1 MRLSVGVRAMAA
13 TLAAACMAVS
23 LTGDAR
29 AQEDPTTTT
38 TIASTTTTTDPTSTS
53 TSSTTTTTTQPATPT
68 TSPSTSTTA
77 PGQDE
82 GPTTPTTAGATSTTT
97 RPGTSPTTAPPAR
110 PAPVGNPP
118 AVGGDAAPPPG
129 ATPEISAA
137 LQAKIDSVRRS
148 GPNNTT
154 ALIEALSPLVAMGM
168 TAQEAIQ
175 AGFGRFPVGG
185 RASFTDDWWFPR
197 FVPSVHLHEGTDI
210 FAAYGTPARAPA
222 TGTLNQ
228 RFNPVG
234 GLTVY
239 VTEADGTYYYLAH
252 LSRYEPGQV
261 SGQAVQAGDVIGYVG
276 DSGNARGT
284 SPHIHFEVHPGG
296 GGPTNPKPF
305 LDAWLEEAIAAV
317 PSLVA
322 ATAPAPAGAGR
333 TPTEEQDL
341 TVVGHTDLGG
351 RGGYGDVVVVGDTA
365 LVAAG
370 DGAPRPVAAID
381 PLVAGTAATPSC
393 SASVAVVDLRDPA
406 SPIVAGTIA
415 LASGERVEDVDAL
428 AVRTPGFTGDLA
440 AVAVGPCTPG
450 DGGTGLVFYDVSDP
464 SDPQLLGRVPH
475 PRRLADGGGTGCGA
489 VLRGTCARTD
499 RTVDLQQRPD
509 GRVVSLSSATAAAD
523 EPDPEAFVVDLTA
536 PARPRALGF
545 VPLGRGDR
553 PLAVDDGCSPV
564 RLPRSQQTPAD
575 RLGPLVD
582 ITGFA
587 LAPEGARAP
596 DEIVL
601 DAAAGYPTV
610 AEGGGRRLA
619 LATEGAWWSSTWALR
634 VDAPAEAG
642 GEKPGC
648 ARALSSS
655 SDGAGP
661 TAGELVY
668 VGRGCPGRHDAD
680 GTPIP
685 PDPYLG
691 DPAGRIAVTDAALT
705 PSQQH
710 LSGHG
715 CTPASRLARA
725 RRAGALGLVVA
736 GSFQADVADVAT
748 IPAAP
753 AGVPAG
759 DGSAARASGA
769 IPAVLLRKP
778 DGDALRTALC
788 PPALDPDA
796 ACGESAG
803 ISAEVVELP
812 ARWSGLRVLDVTD
825 PDAPRQIA
833 VYRTAAAATTPSD
846 PGASFAVEAV
856 VTDGSRVY
864 AAWGADGLRVLD
876 LASGSPSEVGSFVP
890 PVPPVPPA
898 GPGATPAVP
907 HVAGV
912 DQTADH
918 IVVADRDSGLWVLD
932 KRPPAG
938 TRGYWLADAKG
949 AVHAFGDAVLHGA
962 ADDLALTSPVAGMA
976 ASPTAGGYW
985 LVTAAG
991 GVYTF
996 GDATFAGSL
1005 SGAATAPIV
1014 GIAATPSGR
1023 GYWLVAADGGVFAFG
1038 DATFLGSLGA
1048 SALVRPIV
1056 ALVPTPTGRGY
1067 RLVGADGGVFA
1078 FGDADFLGSTAA
1090 TPPVAPVVG
1099 AAGTSSGR
1107 GYWLVAADGS
1117 VFVFGDARFKGAAAG
1132 RPATSPVAGVAAM
1145 TGVRGYWLA
1154 GADGRVD
1161 ALGTPDL
1168 GGSDTA
1174 GASAP
1179 AVVAVAA
1186 VPRPPA
1192 AAGPTP
1198 AANGRETGPGLR
1210 PAR

>member
-1 MRLSVGVRAMAA
+1 M
-13 TLAAACMAVS
+13 
-23 LTGDAR
+23 
-29 AQEDPTTTT
+29 
-38 TIASTTTTTDPTSTS
+38 
-53 TSSTTTTTTQPATPT
+53 
-68 TSPSTSTTA
+68 
-77 PGQDE
+77 
-82 GPTTPTTAGATSTTT
+82 
-97 RPGTSPTTAPPAR
+97 
-110 PAPVGNPP
+110 
-118 AVGGDAAPPPG
+118 
-129 ATPEISAA
+129 PEIPAA

-148 GPNNTT
+148 GPNST
-154 ALIEALSPLVAMGM
+154 ATLIEALSPLVAMGM
-168 TAQEAIQ
+168 TEQESVQ

-185 RASFTDDWWFPR
+185 RATFTDDWWFPR
-197 FVPSVHLHEGTDI
+197 FVPVLHLHEGTDI

-234 GLTVY
+234 GLTAY

-261 SGQAVQAGDVIGYVG
+261 SGQAVRAGDVIGYVG

-284 SPHIHFEVHPGG
+284 SPHVHFEVHPGG
-296 GGPTNPKPF
+296 GGPTDPKPF
-305 LDAWLEEAIAAV
+305 LDAWIDEALAAV
-317 PSLVA
+317 PSVVA
-322 ATAPAPAGAGR
+322 AAVPTPAGAGR

-381 PLVAGTAATPSC
+381 PLAAGTAATPSC

-415 LASGERVEDVDAL
+415 LAPGERVEDVDAL

-475 PRRLADGGGTGCGA
+475 PRRLADSGGTGCGA

-509 GRVVSLSSATAAAD
+509 GRVVSLSRATAVAD
-523 EPDPEAFVVDLTA
+523 EPGPEAFVVDLTA

-564 RLPRSQQTPAD
+564 HLPRSRQTPAD

-587 LAPEGARAP
+587 LAPEGTRAP

-601 DAAAGYPTV
+601 DAGDGYPTV

-634 VDAPAEAG
+634 VDAPADAG

-668 VGRGCPGRHDAD
+668 VGRGCPGRHEVD
-680 GTPIP
+680 GTTIP

-705 PSQQH
+705 PSQPT

-715 CTPASRLARA
+715 CTPASRLSRA
-725 RRAGALGLVVA
+725 RQAGALGLVVA
-736 GSFQADVADVAT
+736 GSFQADVADVADLADVADVAT
-748 IPAAP
+748 APAAP
-753 AGVPAG
+753 AGVAAG
-759 DGSAARASGA
+759 DGAAARASGA
-769 IPAVLLRKP
+769 IPALLLRKP

-788 PPALDPDA
+788 PPALDPGA
-796 ACGESAG
+796 ACGVAADV
-803 ISAEVVELP
+803 SAEVVELP

-833 VYRTAAAATTPSD
+833 LYRTAATATPSD
-846 PGASFAVEAV
+846 PGASFAVEEAV
-856 VTDGSRVY
+856 ADGSRVY
-864 AAWGADGLRVLD
+864 AAWGAEGLRVLD

-890 PVPPVPPA
+890 PVA
-898 GPGATPAVP
+898 PGATPAVP
-907 HVAGV
+907 HVTGV
-912 DQTADH
+912 DHTADH
-918 IVVADRDSGLWVLD
+918 VVVADRDSGLWVLD
-932 KRPPAG
+932 KRPPAD
-938 TRGYWLADAKG
+938 TRGYWLADAEG
-949 AVHAFGDAVLHGA
+949 GVHAFGDAALHGA
-962 ADDLALTSPVAGMA
+962 ADGLALTSPVVGMA
-976 ASPTAGGYW
+976 PSPTAGGYW
-985 LVTAAG
+985 LATADG
-991 GVYTF
+991 GVYAF
-996 GDATFAGSL
+996 GDAAFAGSL
-1005 SGAATAPIV
+1005 AGAGTAPIV

-1099 AAGTSSGR
+1099 VAGTSSGR
-1107 GYWLVAADGS
+1107 GYWLVAADGG
-1117 VFVFGDARFKGAAAG
+1117 VFAFGDARFKGAAAG
-1132 RPATSPVAGVAAM
+1132 RPATSPVVGVAAM

-1161 ALGTPDL
+1161 ALGTPNL

-1192 AAGPTP
+1192 PRPTSAAPV
-1198 AANGRETGPGLR
+1198 RETAAGLR